1 MRILLTTNGKRHS
14 EEAIRFAC
22 ELFAVFNPSMTL
34 LFVGQKSAGELA
46 TKMGSAIV
54 GEYGLSAVI
63 QTIEGGE
70 VAKTII
76 NERQKGKYDLLV
88 VGSRGFSS
96 TIPGVSNY
104 VLGDVPREIVRAV
117 KSSILIVEEPK
128 RINKV
133 LIAVDGSE
141 GGERVASLWGL
152 LASQNKRKRE
162 KWENPKVNLL
172 TVIPEDYH
180 HFAGDHQFH
189 TEEELLSLG
198 RITSHY
204 TRDLDKAKITLLH
217 KYEIDAEKWLKEGNV
232 AREILKESEKAYDLS
247 ILGRDGTKKYMF
259 GANLLE
265 IVEQIKIPVLI
276 AKPGL
281 VKSLQESH

>member
-34 LFVGQKSAGELA
+34 LYIGQKSAGELA
-46 TKMGSAIV
+46 TKV
-54 GEYGLSAVI
+54 GLSIIREHGLPAVI
-63 QTIEGGE
+63 QTIESN
-70 VAKTII
+70 AIAQTII
-76 NERQKGKYDLLV
+76 SERQNGRHDLLV

-104 VLGDVPREIVRAV
+104 VLGDVPREIVKAV
-117 KSSILIVEEPK
+117 KSSILIVEEPEK
-128 RINKV
+128 IKKV

-141 GGERVASLWGL
+141 GGERVVSLWGL
-152 LASQNKRKRE
+152 IAGKNKWKRE
-162 KWENPKVNLL
+162 KWENPKVSLL

-189 TEEELLSLG
+189 TEEELLALG

-204 TRDLDKAKITLLH
+204 TRDLNRAHMTLLQN
-217 KYEIDAEKWLKEGNV
+217 YEIDAQKWLREGNV
-232 AREILKESEKAYDLS
+232 AHEILKESEKAYDLL
-247 ILGRDGTKKYMF
+247 ILGRDGTKDYTF

-265 IVEQIKIPVLI
+265 IVEQAKTPVFI

-281 VKSLQESH
+281 VKSLLESQ